1 MSQPHVVVLS
11 YGSGNVRSAVRALE
25 RVGADVELTADRAAV
40 EAGLLPG
47 LAPFGRGIDEDG
59 AASLGWGDLP
69 ERGLDASQ
77 MIEAAASGSLGALVV
92 GGVDVRDFPDPA
104 LLRRAL
110 DEVPFLVSLEV
121 RSSEVSERADV
132 VLPLAPAVE
141 KNGTY
146 INWEGRLRPF
156 GQARSATSLTDRDVL
171 VRLTEEFDDDL
182 GVTALSDLYAEV
194 NALMDWD
201 GEPQEF
207 AAVAPAA
214 APAPEPGRV
223 LVASHKPM
231 IDAGRLQDGA
241 PWLAGSARRPVLLA
255 SAATLARAGIAPGAD
270 ATLETERG
278 SITLPA
284 AIGDLPD
291 GVAWVPEC
299 SVGSVLHERL
309 GGVGTVATLRATQ
322 EVA

>member
-1 MSQPHVVVLS
+1 
-11 YGSGNVRSAVRALE
+11 
-25 RVGADVELTADRAAV
+25 
-40 EAGLLPG
+40 
-47 LAPFGRGIDEDG
+47 
-59 AASLGWGDLP
+59 
-69 ERGLDASQ
+69 
-77 MIEAAASGSLGALVV
+77 
-92 GGVDVRDFPDPA
+92 
-104 LLRRAL
+104 
-110 DEVPFLVSLEV
+110 
-121 RSSEVSERADV
+121 
-132 VLPLAPAVE
+132 
-141 KNGTY
+141 
-146 INWEGRLRPF
+146 
-156 GQARSATSLTDRDVL
+156 
-171 VRLTEEFDDDL
+171 
-182 GVTALSDLYAEV
+182 
-194 NALMDWD
+194 
-201 GEPQEF
+201 
-207 AAVAPAA
+207 
-214 APAPEPGRV
+214 PGRV

-278 SITLPA
+278 SVTLPA